1 MIKFCTWLGKLIF
14 EYLEITGRTVQLVL
28 QTFLQL
34 RRMNFRHVIYQMAH
48 LGVDTMPIVF
58 MMIVFTGMVMVWQA
72 TPALTRAGAQST
84 TGGLVALAMF
94 RELGPVLSA
103 VVLAGRVG
111 AAITAEIGSMK
122 VTEQIDAL
130 RVMATNP
137 TTYLVVPRFLAA
149 VLMLPILVVFA
160 NAIGSIGG
168 WIVAT
173 SYAGISSFTYTNSIK
188 VFMEPFDMISG
199 MIKAAVFGAIIA
211 IVGCHKGLHTRQG
224 AEGVGIST
232 TAAVVLSIILI
243 FISNYFLS
251 IILFVSGGK

>member
-1 MIKFCTWLGKLIF
+1 MKAFDLHRMALDKVPMDFLGEVALRSLYTFILVFLFLK
-14 EYLEITGRTVQLVL
+14 ITGRRGVRQMSLFEVL
-28 QTFLQL
+28 IILT
-34 RRMNFRHVIYQMAH
+34 
-48 LGVDTMPIVF
+48 LGS
-58 MMIVFTGMVMVWQA
+58 A
-72 TPALTRAGAQST
+72 AGD
-84 TGGLVALAMF
+84 VAF
-94 RELGPVLSA
+94 Y
-103 VVLAGRVG
+103 
-111 AAITAEIGSMK
+111 
-122 VTEQIDAL
+122 DD
-130 RVMATNP
+130 
-137 TTYLVVPRFLAA
+137 VP
-149 VLMLPILVVFA
+149 MLPVLVVFA

-173 SYAGISSFTYTNSIK
+173 NYANISSFTYTNSIK